1 MSTPSQTPST
11 PKGPRNNR
19 RNQKRISTPSHQNA
33 APLATP
39 PSSPPRTVSPRG
51 ATTDSSSTIPL
62 SKKKGNRSS
71 KKSRDAPRMSPV
83 NKPSH
88 RHTSSHPSNNITTC
102 LLKDTHYA
110 GPTFHASPAPST
122 LPIPSFISKSFPE
135 PEVSLPGEHDSDG
148 FDADG
153 DLENTPSKPKLRPS
167 ISQDGRESTPLD
179 FLFKA
184 AVDARTQPSHK
195 SPDPSPRVRSPQTEP
210 KAIQQRWFNTDTN
223 GMFPL
228 EMGPSDLRHPLI
240 GPSFAPSYK
249 DRMNAL
255 RSSSSPSPK
264 LQDLDEE
271 ERRAKTEAL
280 KTLLLNPRPQRPSSV
295 FHSSH
300 TQEHSSRERPG
311 PNPIVPHFATP
322 LRTSSGPATITS
334 RGDFPG
340 KQLPQPETG
349 SLPGHHQPHFNPPQ
363 RRLYQDPSFGRGVLT
378 SNPGNTPSTPR
389 QRYGSPST
397 PYLYGNIPSH
407 QQRSTNYPRDHS
419 QPPAPQNPPANSNLP
434 TFDSKKIEDDL
445 RRILKL
451 DVNPS
456 IPTTSIQSS
465 LA

>member
-1 MSTPSQTPST
+1 MSTPTQPPLT

-19 RNQKRISTPSHQNA
+19 RNQKRITTPSYQNA

-51 ATTDSSSTIPL
+51 AATDSSSTIPL

-71 KKSRDAPRMSPV
+71 KKPRDVSRTSPV

-88 RHTSSHPSNNITTC
+88 RHTSSHPSNNIPTSH
-102 LLKDTHYA
+102 LKDTHYA

-135 PEVSLPGEHDSDG
+135 TDLATTSEHDSDS
-148 FDADG
+148 FDADP
-153 DLENTPSKPKLRPS
+153 DLESTPSKPKLRPS
-167 ISQDGRESTPLD
+167 VSQDGRESTPLD

-184 AVDARTQPSHK
+184 AVDARNRPSQQ
-195 SPDPSPRVRSPQTEP
+195 SPEPSPRVRSPHTDT
-210 KAIQQRWFNTDTN
+210 KAIQQRRLNTDTSA
-223 GMFPL
+223 MFPL
-228 EMGPSDLRHPLI
+228 ELGASDLRQPQI

-255 RSSSSPSPK
+255 RSASSPSPN
-264 LQDLDEE
+264 LQDLDEQ
-271 ERRAKTEAL
+271 ERKAKTEAL

-300 TQEHSSRERPG
+300 NKEHSHERPG
-311 PNPIVPHFATP
+311 PNPLVPHFATP
-322 LRTSSGPATITS
+322 LRTSSGPPTITS
-334 RGDFPG
+334 RGDFSG
-340 KQLPQPETG
+340 QQLPQSEFVP
-349 SLPGHHQPHFNPPQ
+349 LPGSRQTYFNSPQ
-363 RRLYQDPSFGRGVLT
+363 HPTYQDPTFGRGVLA
-378 SNPGNTPSTPR
+378 SNAGNTPSTSR
-389 QRYGSPST
+389 QGHGSPSA
-397 PYLYGNIPSH
+397 PYPYGKFSSN
-407 QQRSTNYPRDHS
+407 QQSPAHYPQYQS
-419 QPPAPQNPPANSNLP
+419 QSPAPQAVSANVNIPA
-434 TFDSKKIEDDL
+434 FDTKKMEDDL

-456 IPTTSIQSS
+456 IPTSGIQSS